1 MRIFSSFLFL
11 VISWTS
17 LEAQVI
23 NGYAQVTAI
32 AGNVLTIGTTNET
45 GATFSV
51 GKDVVIMQ
59 MQDNVIGTNTGNN
72 SLFGNLSAIQ
82 QAGRYAIRKIAAV
95 TRSGGVL
102 TSVTLNGATG
112 ITFNTGANSSVQIIT
127 HELLG
132 GGGNYT
138 TVANISALPWTGAVG
153 GMVSFQVG
161 GALTLQHNITAD
173 GAGFRG
179 GARDPWTYTTPCNT
193 TDFRWSSIAAGTEYF
208 ATKGEGIYKLT
219 NTNWA
224 DGRGKIINGGGGANQ
239 INAGGGGG
247 GNYTAGGSAPL
258 GWSCV
263 ADAGGIGGIGLSA
276 QISGTRI
283 FMGGGGGGGEGNDNL
298 STDGANGG
306 GIVLIEAGSIVTTGS
321 CSRRISAD
329 GLTAATSGNDGAGGA
344 GAGGSIVISC
354 SSFSVV
360 AGCPLTIR
368 ANGGNGG
375 TVNSSTHGGG
385 GGGGQGA
392 VLFTGTLPTTNVTVQ
407 TLNGL
412 GGCNETP
419 CISRAG
425 GGGGSNNGGI
435 ISEASAPLPIELVS
449 FNATAMEKRVDLRW
463 TTASELNN
471 ASFTIERSMDMQE
484 WETILSMPGAGN
496 SQSVLNYA
504 SEDLSP
510 LPRTSYYRLRQTDYD
525 GASTVSDIVSVSFEG
540 AVGTLTMFPN
550 PAQDLVTAIYDAED
564 AMAKLSVFNELG
576 QTMSLPVQAKAGRT
590 EFDVSML
597 PAGTYVV
604 MLTTNGNVTT
614 QRLLVQH

>member
-1 MRIFSSFLFL
+1 MRITGLLLTFGLC
-11 VISWTS
+11 WTS
-17 LEAQVI
+17 MDAQVI

-45 GATFSV
+45 AATFTV

-72 SLFGNLSAIQ
+72 ASFGNLSAIQ

-95 TRSGGVL
+95 TRSGSVL

-112 ITFNTGANSSVQIIT
+112 ISFNTGANSSVQIIT

-138 TVANISALPWTGAVG
+138 TVANISALPWNGSVG

-161 GALTLQHNITAD
+161 GTLTLQHNITAD

-179 GARDPWTYTTPCNT
+179 GARDPWTYTSPCNT

-276 QISGTRI
+276 HISGTRV

-306 GIVLIEAGSIVTTGS
+306 GIVLIEAASIVTTGS
-321 CSRRISAD
+321 CTLRISAD

-344 GAGGSIVISC
+344 GAGGSIVISS
-354 SSFSVV
+354 SSFGVV

-392 VLFTGTLPTTNVTVQ
+392 LIFTGALPTTNITTQ
-407 TLNGL
+407 TMNGT

-425 GGGGSNNGGI
+425 SGGGTNNTGI
-435 ISEASAPLPIELVS
+435 ISGASAPLPIELVD
-449 FNATAMEKRVDLRW
+449 FNAVPNGQKVDLRW
-463 TTASELNN
+463 TTASEQNN
-471 ASFTIERSMDMQE
+471 ASFTVERSMDMQE
-484 WETILSMPGAGN
+484 WAAVITLAGAGN

-504 SEDLSP
+504 SMDASP
-510 LPRTSYYRLRQTDYD
+510 LPRTSYYRLRQTDFD
-525 GASTVSDIVSVSFEG
+525 GASTVSDIVPVSFED
-540 AVGTLTMFPN
+540 AVGTLNVFPN
-550 PAQDLVTAIYDAED
+550 PAQDLVIAIYDAEEG
-564 AMAKLSVFNELG
+564 MAKLSVFNELG
-576 QTMSLPVQAKAGRT
+576 QVMTLPVQTKAGRT

-604 MLTTNGNVTT
+604 MLTTNGKVTT